1 MSLQHT
7 TRMKMSL
14 RGTKQS
20 PQSEVETLRF
30 ALGDIIQLF
39 TGERLMKKR
48 KVLPPTCEFVSIIVM
63 IGLYFVIPV
72 ARIIPT
78 PWNLSGL
85 LPLGIGLIMN
95 IIASNAFERRQTT
108 IKPYEE
114 STYLVSNGLF
124 GLTRNPM
131 YLGLLLLLI
140 GVAILLGALS
150 PFIVVPVF
158 VFLMN
163 EIFIKTEEKM
173 LVEKFGATYI
183 AYQKQVRRWL

>member
-1 MSLQHT
+1 
-7 TRMKMSL
+7 MKE
-14 RGTKQS
+14 K
-20 PQSEVETLRF
+20 
-30 ALGDIIQLF
+30 
-39 TGERLMKKR
+39 
-48 KVLPPTCEFVSIIVM
+48 KVLPPTYEFVSIIVM
-63 IGLYFVIPV
+63 IGLYLVIPV
-72 ARIIPT
+72 ARIIPA

-85 LPLGIGLIMN
+85 LPLGLGLMMN

-114 STYLVSNGLF
+114 ATHLVSDGLF

-131 YLGLLLLLI
+131 YLGFLLLLI

-158 VFLMN
+158 IFLMN
-163 EIFIKTEEKM
+163 EIFIKMEEKM
-173 LVEKFGATYI
+173 LVEKFGTTYI